1 MYCKYC
7 KDTMHDINTCTRIKC
22 LNCESKGHPHWKC
35 PLSIRNNNI
44 KKRKKKIKK
53 NKKQLY
59 DKQPGGNDGDDK
71 QNASTLNDN
80 TSTMNV
86 NVNDNTNISIP
97 SEPTSPTSS
106 DDSSTL
112 FKTPWKQSTR
122 SWADM
127 CSSDED

>member
-1 MYCKYC
+1 MFCKYC
-7 KDTMHDINTCTRIKC
+7 KDTTHDINTCTRIKC

-59 DKQPGGNDGDDK
+59 NK
-71 QNASTLNDN
+71 QNTSNDN
-80 TSTMNV
+80 INKS
-86 NVNDNTNISIP
+86 SIT
-97 SEPTSPTSS
+97 EPTSPSSPTTS
-106 DDSSTL
+106 DGTKTT